1 MGMAAPSQ
9 RPAPN
14 GATQAAKSGRAFDSR
29 QTSHEGAGDHMHTGI
44 RRLLALSSGVAILAA
59 AGLTSTMLAA
69 TSSSVE
75 QVALA
80 PAAPTI
86 VNSASLATGP
96 VPTTCAGP
104 IVNANGTITFCL
116 TAPQATNV
124 ALNFQHMLGAS
135 PAADVFAMTETAS
148 GGIWYVTVEPPA
160 GPNWYGY
167 NFTVDGAHVADPN
180 NRNLWSGA
188 ATSFSAVGQWSM
200 VMVPGPAADYMA
212 DTNVRHGAV
221 STVNY
226 YSPFA
231 GTEREMQVYTPPGYN
246 SSARPYPVLY
256 IMHGAGGND
265 TDWVVNMRTGFIMD
279 NLIAAGKAEP
289 MIVVMPDANVGASL
303 NGEPTAFTSVVTDQF
318 VQDELMPTIIPYMEA
333 NYRVL
338 PGAQNRAIAG
348 LSLGSANTRDAMFLD
363 TDQFAYYGLF
373 SWGFMTP
380 AIVTDLE
387 QNHPQLVSNVIKAE
401 QNKRIKLLWISA
413 GGEEISPG
421 VFGSFI
427 TVPQTLT
434 SFDQLGIKYTYV
446 PGPEFGAIYGHV
458 WDTWRKDLLV
468 FAPQLFQ
475 H

>member
-1 MGMAAPSQ
+1 
-9 RPAPN
+9 
-14 GATQAAKSGRAFDSR
+14 
-29 QTSHEGAGDHMHTGI
+29 MHIRI
-44 RRLLALSSGVAILAA
+44 RRVLALSSGVAILAA
-59 AGLTSTMLAA
+59 AGFTSTMLAA
-69 TSSSVE
+69 PSSSVKE
-75 QVALA
+75 AALA
-80 PAAPTI
+80 QAAPAI

-104 IVNANGTITFCL
+104 IVNANGTVTFCL

-167 NFTVDGAHVADPN
+167 NFTVDGAHVADPH

-188 ATSFSAVGQWSM
+188 ATAFSSVGQWSM

-212 DTNVRHGAV
+212 LTNVPHGAV

-226 YSPFA
+226 YSAFA
-231 GTEREMQVYTPPGYN
+231 QTEREMQVYTPPGYN

-265 TDWVVNMRTGFIMD
+265 TDWIVNMRTNFIMD
-279 NLIAAGKAEP
+279 NLIAAGKATP
-289 MIVVMPDANVGASL
+289 MIVVMPDANVGTSL
-303 NGEPTAFTSVVTDQF
+303 NGEPAPFTSATTDQF
-318 VQDELMPTIIPYMEA
+318 VQDELMPTILPYVEA

-338 PGAQNRAIAG
+338 PGAENRAVAG
-348 LSLGSANTRDAMFLD
+348 LSLGSVNTRDAMFTY

-380 AIVTDLE
+380 AVVTDL
-387 QNHPQLVSNVIKAE
+387 QNHPALVSNVIRAE
-401 QNKRIKLLWISA
+401 QKNKIKLLWISA
-413 GGEEISPG
+413 GGEEVSPG
-421 VFGSFI
+421 VFGTFI
-427 TVPQTLT
+427 TVPQCLAAFDTL
-434 SFDQLGIKYTYV
+434 GVKYTYV

-468 FAPQLFQ
+468 FAPQLFR